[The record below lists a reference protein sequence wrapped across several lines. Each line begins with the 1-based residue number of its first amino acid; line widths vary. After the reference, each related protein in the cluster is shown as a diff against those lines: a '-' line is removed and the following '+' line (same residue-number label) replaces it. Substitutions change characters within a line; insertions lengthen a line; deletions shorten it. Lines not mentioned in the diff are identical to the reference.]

1 MELFPLALSSLTDVQ
16 ERMWGWSLSCFSQP
30 TMGKVDLADKSSN
43 GPRVL
48 PKAAN
53 GGCVFLPQTRK
64 GDGVWSAAVSVL
76 LAAVP
81 LSGVCTAVPRGDATE
96 VIPWLFAPIS
106 HVSAC
111 TCIDYFQTLC
121 NMKA

>member
-16 ERMWGWSLSCFSQP
+16 ERMQSRLLSCFSQP
-30 TMGKVDLADKSSN
+30 TMAKVDLADKSSN
-43 GPRVL
+43 GLRVL

-53 GGCVFLPQTRK
+53 RGCVFLPWTQK
-64 GDGVWSAAVSVL
+64 GDGVWSTAVSVL

-81 LSGVCTAVPRGDATE
+81 LSGVCAAVPRGDARE
-96 VIPWLFAPIS
+96 VIPWLFAPMS

-121 NMKA
+121 NIKA